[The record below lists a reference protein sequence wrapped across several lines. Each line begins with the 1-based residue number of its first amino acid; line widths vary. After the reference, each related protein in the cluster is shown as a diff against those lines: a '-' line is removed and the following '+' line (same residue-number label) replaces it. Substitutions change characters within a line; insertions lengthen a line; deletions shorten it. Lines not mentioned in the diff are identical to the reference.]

1 MRQILTHIRQQLSA
15 VYPDSE
21 ANAIARMVLECRF
34 GISLLDICMGKDIQ
48 LLPKQR
54 QDLDNIVARLSKGE
68 PVQYVLGKAEFCG
81 FDFSVAP
88 GVLIPRPETEDLV
101 DWIVADSEAKH
112 GCSILDIGTGS
123 GCIAISLK
131 KLMPDAIVTA
141 WDLSDDALRQA
152 TANARQLD
160 ADVLFEQVDVLN
172 VTPSAKFDIIVS
184 NPPYICNREKAE
196 MSDNVLSHEPHL
208 ALFVPD
214 DDPLMFYRAIAVL
227 GCEMLNEG
235 GAIFFEINR
244 AFGSETTEMLASL
257 GYKDI
262 ELRKDRFDN
271 DRMIKAVL

>member
-131 KLMPDAIVTA
+131 KLMPDAIRRTF
-141 WDLSDDALRQA
+141 A
-152 TANARQLD
+152 TARR
-160 ADVLFEQVDVLN
+160 
-172 VTPSAKFDIIVS
+172 P
-184 NPPYICNREKAE
+184 R
-196 MSDNVLSHEPHL
+196 
-208 ALFVPD
+208 
-214 DDPLMFYRAIAVL
+214 
-227 GCEMLNEG
+227 
-235 GAIFFEINR
+235 
-244 AFGSETTEMLASL
+244 
-257 GYKDI
+257 
-262 ELRKDRFDN
+262 
-271 DRMIKAVL
+271 